1 MISLHAQNDY
11 KAMLN
16 TILKHS
22 QSDFSKI
29 IGSLREDDS
38 NDDDDA
44 GSQKYAI
51 YKSKFK
57 MGIGEDYIAKI
68 LDFCQKTKS
77 G

>member
-1 MISLHAQNDY
+1 MTKHIFTFLLLFSMISLHAQNHY

-38 NDDDDA
+38 NDDDDDEDA

-51 YKSKFK
+51 YESKF
-57 MGIGEDYIAKI
+57 
-68 LDFCQKTKS
+68 
-77 G
+77 